1 MAKIP
6 MRSILTIFW
15 AFATCCNCQSI
26 DPGVSSSWA
35 KLQISPDALSS
46 MEYGNF
52 LIDIYEHAHNH
63 KATTTSEKKYF
74 YSPIALLDNKSAV
87 SSYNNVTKQPEMR
100 FRIEMWNDKVQYEVV
115 KYLNDIVGHEIKSH
129 NVRVIP
135 LEKVI
140 LTSLT
145 SNIPTAD
152 YSLSPV
158 WTNYD
163 RSKTLKLSLLCY
175 DQNVC
180 DRLANEMRSNPEQ
193 FDHLKMLY
201 SLSSQKSQTK
211 ITTITIE
218 SVNSGQM
225 ITNLLQKFRN
235 KKEIFLTANDEKKM
249 LAEMATNIRMDT
261 FDDYEVGSPDTE
273 SQILNILK
281 NMLVTSRT
289 TIKEQCDKM
298 WDSVFWDEENYRPD
312 KTTQMLNEIV
322 NKMDKETQKKLVDMF
337 QAAVKNSEIMEI
349 LTSRN
354 QDMEFE
360 QDNEEMELPSWDE
373 YEYDRNLEIE
383 EKIQHDYDPNS
394 WADVDKISSKI
405 AGKMAIDSG
414 SSRSIDILKEEV
426 KRLLQESRDHVQW
439 DGEKFVPKPMQLSRI
454 NLCKLRDSQSFQ
466 DRTVRFRYTNAE
478 LSMPIKFMEQVES
491 IVTDEWNNLKEEL
504 TGVREL
510 LEKTKTEL
518 TNTRTDL
525 ASKLEGS
532 IVKTNKEIKLN
543 ASFRKTI
550 DDLSKKLIATEK
562 ELAEMKISVENLSS
576 ELKGSK
582 QELAKIKTK
591 IELEKKENKEEL
603 AKTRAD
609 FSKSVSELST
619 DLNVNSQSFR
629 QELKVANDNLRKEL
643 KEELRETSRKLET
656 TIQNVAASART
667 AWKKTDSAVAIL
679 TKKLNARTRIIVDIG
694 EMPTSCEDLQRMGH
708 KLSGFFLVKG
718 SMKMEAVYCNFYPNG
733 KDLQKKIGYADVK
746 STPVYFYVQRKAH
759 YETRWFTSTG
769 TPITYELTQV
779 NEGNAMDLSSGK
791 FTAPRQGIYFFS
803 FTALS
808 RLPSSSKLI
817 HFSISLY
824 LNGRSI
830 GLAFAEEYYTLD
842 GQNEQ
847 VTIQSTLKLAKGDKV
862 WAQISSMSQGV
873 KLTDYDGQ
881 YTHFTGFMLE
891 EEIVASF

>member
-6 MRSILTIFW
+6 IRSILTIFW

-63 KATTTSEKKYF
+63 MATTTSEKKYF
-74 YSPIALLDNKSAV
+74 YSPITLLDNKSAV

-115 KYLNDIVGHEIKSH
+115 KHLNDIVGHEIKSH

-140 LTSLT
+140 LT

-163 RSKTLKLSLLCY
+163 RSKTLKLSLSCY
-175 DQNVC
+175 DQKVC

-193 FDHLKMLY
+193 FDHFKLLY
-201 SLSSQKSQTK
+201 SLSTQKSQTK
-211 ITTITIE
+211 QTTISIDRIT
-218 SVNSGQM
+218 SSQM
-225 ITNLLQKFRN
+225 VTSLLQKFRY

-249 LAEMATNIRMDT
+249 LAEITTNIRMDT

-281 NMLVTSRT
+281 DLLVTSRT

-298 WDSVFWDEENYRPD
+298 WDSVFWNEDNYRPD
-312 KTTQMLNEIV
+312 KTTKTLNEIV
-322 NKMDKETQKKLVDMF
+322 NKLDKENQKKLLDMF
-337 QAAVKNSEIMEI
+337 QTAVKNSEIMEI
-349 LTSRN
+349 LISRN

-360 QDNEEMELPSWDE
+360 QDNEEMELASWD
-373 YEYDRNLEIE
+373 EYDRNLEIE

-394 WADVDKISSKI
+394 WADADKISSKI
-405 AGKMAIDSG
+405 AGKLANDSVR
-414 SSRSIDILKEEV
+414 SRSIDILKEEV

-466 DRTVRFRYTNAE
+466 DRTVRIRYTNAE

-491 IVTDEWNNLKEEL
+491 IVTDEWNNLKDEL

-510 LEKTKTEL
+510 LEKTTTEL

-543 ASFRKTI
+543 ANFRKTI

-582 QELAKIKTK
+582 QELAKIKTN

-603 AKTRAD
+603 VKTRAD

-656 TIQNVAASART
+656 TTKNLAASART
-667 AWKKTDSAVAIL
+667 ALKKTDSVVASL
-679 TKKLNARTRIIVDIG
+679 TKKFNARTRIILDIG

-791 FTAPRQGIYFFS
+791 FTAPRPGIYFFS

-808 RLPSSSKLI
+808 RLPSSSKLV

-830 GLAFAEEYYTLD
+830 GLAFVEEYYTLD